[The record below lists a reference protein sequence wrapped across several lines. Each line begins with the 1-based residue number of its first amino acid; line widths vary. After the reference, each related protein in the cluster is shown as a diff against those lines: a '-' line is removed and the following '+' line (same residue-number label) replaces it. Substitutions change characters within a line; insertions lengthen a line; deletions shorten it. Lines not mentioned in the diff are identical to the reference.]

1 MVAEKKIIP
10 KINERFRSEIS
21 QYKFLI
27 KPFVTLTAIFLIG
40 IIALLRTNYNYLDD
54 SARVLRGYKGWD
66 DFSRFLS
73 NFLSPFI
80 HAGNYLTDVSPLPQ
94 IIAAFIMGLSAAILI
109 YIISEN
115 KKFSWW
121 NIFAV
126 IPLGLS
132 PYFLQCFSYKFDS
145 PYMALSVFASVF
157 PLLFRNH
164 NKILYFF
171 SAFIGILMV
180 CTTYQAASGIFPLL
194 VLLISFKRWNHN
206 KKSKDIIKFI
216 VLSASAYLL
225 GLIIFMLFIFQPIDN
240 SYVSLPSSLNF
251 DYIISSLNNLRN
263 YFHYV
268 LTDFKRQWILII
280 VLICIGFVYVCT
292 MNSKRNKVLAFFVSI
307 LTLAAMAF
315 LTFGLYPFL
324 ANPLYDARA
333 MYGFGAFLAAVAVT
347 ISSSKKAYLFKI
359 LCIGLSWIFFVF
371 GFTYANALKE
381 QSEYADFRI
390 TAVVEDLNELDVMKT
405 DNTKTIQ
412 VTGTIGYSPIIEN
425 MPDTYQILR
434 RLVPKGFEGGYYW
447 GGCKFVNYYNIKNI
461 VWTADIGEDISEYDL
476 PVLKDTMYH
485 TIKGNE
491 KYILIELK

>member
-1 MVAEKKIIP
+1 
-10 KINERFRSEIS
+10 
-21 QYKFLI
+21 
-27 KPFVTLTAIFLIG
+27 
-40 IIALLRTNYNYLDD
+40 
-54 SARVLRGYKGWD
+54 
-66 DFSRFLS
+66 
-73 NFLSPFI
+73 
-80 HAGNYLTDVSPLPQ
+80 
-94 IIAAFIMGLSAAILI
+94 
-109 YIISEN
+109 
-115 KKFSWW
+115 
-121 NIFAV
+121 
-126 IPLGLS
+126 
-132 PYFLQCFSYKFDS
+132 
-145 PYMALSVFASVF
+145 
-157 PLLFRNH
+157 
-164 NKILYFF
+164 
-171 SAFIGILMV
+171 MV

-447 GGCKFVNYYNIKNI
+447 GRCKFVNYYNIKNI

>member
-171 SAFIGILMV
+171 SAFI
-180 CTTYQAASGIFPLL
+180 
-194 VLLISFKRWNHN
+194 
-206 KKSKDIIKFI
+206 
-216 VLSASAYLL
+216 
-225 GLIIFMLFIFQPIDN
+225 
-240 SYVSLPSSLNF
+240 
-251 DYIISSLNNLRN
+251 
-263 YFHYV
+263 
-268 LTDFKRQWILII
+268 
-280 VLICIGFVYVCT
+280 
-292 MNSKRNKVLAFFVSI
+292 
-307 LTLAAMAF
+307 
-315 LTFGLYPFL
+315 
-324 ANPLYDARA
+324 
-333 MYGFGAFLAAVAVT
+333 
-347 ISSSKKAYLFKI
+347 
-359 LCIGLSWIFFVF
+359 
-371 GFTYANALKE
+371 
-381 QSEYADFRI
+381 
-390 TAVVEDLNELDVMKT
+390 
-405 DNTKTIQ
+405 
-412 VTGTIGYSPIIEN
+412 
-425 MPDTYQILR
+425 
-434 RLVPKGFEGGYYW
+434 
-447 GGCKFVNYYNIKNI
+447 
-461 VWTADIGEDISEYDL
+461 
-476 PVLKDTMYH
+476 
-485 TIKGNE
+485 
-491 KYILIELK
+491 